1 MIPAA
6 TLSSTPLP
14 GPFLPPRTLYR
25 FSAAA
30 GLSDV
35 HFGGVALG
43 DPSLGITYQLWTAF
57 SDGVNIYL
65 TAPNTPPFV
74 QLANVNAV
82 WVGLA
87 MDQNARAF
95 ITYADKNGNAFYYW
109 FDSTIPGYRTT
120 PIPGIVFRPFAT
132 LDDSRPVELV
142 SSDVILAYVRA
153 GVLYFRAQRDRFGVE
168 YTLGAAPATL
178 VQIGMNSRNRFQFAF
193 QNVQG
198 NGGGL
203 PPAEWNL
210 GLGINEPA

>member
-6 TLSSTPLP
+6 TLSSVPLP
-14 GPFLPPRTLYR
+14 APFLPPRTNIR
-25 FSAAA
+25 FSAVA
-30 GLSDV
+30 GLSDM
-35 HFGGVALG
+35 HYGGVALG

-65 TAPNTPPFV
+65 TAPNTVPFV
-74 QLANVNAV
+74 QLAGVNAV

-87 MDQNARAF
+87 MDQNARVF
-95 ITYADKNGNAFYYW
+95 LTYADKNGNAFYYW

-120 PIPGIVFRPFAT
+120 AIPGIVFRPFAT
-132 LDDSRPVELV
+132 LDDSRVVELV

-198 NGGGL
+198 GGGL